1 MSPKWHAASRVIFPI
16 LLDRDRKEEKI
27 TQKLL
32 MLKISIG
39 LNLLLN
45 CLLFIDNYTT
55 ATQINLISL
64 SPKTL
69 PINPNNDIIVNNTKS
84 QKYVELTGIILHKNA
99 VKNTETW
106 IAGGSDYY
114 VLDVGNSPIT
124 QRTAEEGV
132 ILRPSEIITEK
143 KLAEFVGKRVN
154 IQGIYV
160 PSRPYIPKHSWESYP
175 MDFQGNPLPTGGG
188 FKVYEINLLSKY

>member
-1 MSPKWHAASRVIFPI
+1 VSPKWHAASRVIFPI

-45 CLLFIDNYTT
+45 CLLFIDYTT
-55 ATQINLISL
+55 TTQINLISL

-69 PINPNNDIIVNNTKS
+69 PINQNNDIIVNNTKS
-84 QKYVELTGIILHKNA
+84 QKSVELTGIILHKNA

-114 VLDVGNSPIT
+114 VLDVGDRPIT

-143 KLAEFVGKRVN
+143 KLAEFVGKRVK

-175 MDFQGNPLPTGGG
+175 MDFQGNPWPTGGG
-188 FKVYEINLLSKY
+188 FKVYQINLLSKY

>member
-1 MSPKWHAASRVIFPI
+1 
-16 LLDRDRKEEKI
+16 
-27 TQKLL
+27 

-45 CLLFIDNYTT
+45 CLLLIDNYTT
-55 ATQINLISL
+55 ATQITLLSL
-64 SPKTL
+64 SPKSL
-69 PINPNNDIIVNNTKS
+69 PITQNNGLIVNKTA
-84 QKYVELTGIILHKNA
+84 QKYVKLTGIIIHKNA

-143 KLAEFVGKRVN
+143 KLAEFVGKPVN

-160 PSRPYIPKHSWESYP
+160 PSRPYIPKYSWESYP

>member
-1 MSPKWHAASRVIFPI
+1 
-16 LLDRDRKEEKI
+16 
-27 TQKLL
+27 
-32 MLKISIG
+32 MLKISLG

-45 CLLFIDNYTT
+45 CLLFIDYTT
-55 ATQINLISL
+55 ATQIKVISL
-64 SPKTL
+64 SQKIL
-69 PINPNNDIIVNNTKS
+69 PITQNNDIINNS
-84 QKYVELTGIILHKNA
+84 NLQKYVELTGIIIHKNA

-114 VLDVGNSPIT
+114 VLDVGDRPIT

-143 KLAEFVGKRVN
+143 KLAEFVGKRVK

-188 FKVYEINLLSKY
+188 FKVYGISLLSTY